1 MRDIKI
7 EVKSPP
13 WCDHFIFWG
22 SLWVKKIFF
31 GGGLREGGFVTD
43 ECDSN
48 IKITAVTSTQGHPV
62 FEGTLT
68 NGN

>member
-13 WCDHFIFWG
+13 WRDHFIFWG
-22 SLWVKKIFF
+22 SLWVKKIFWR
-31 GGGLREGGFVTD
+31 GVEGGGFVTD

-62 FEGTLT
+62 FEGTLI